1 MATNAEYLRLVRL
14 FEGLEPERLNIF
26 AASCTRRQISKS
38 EILFFEG
45 EPGTELYVLVS
56 GKARIEKVS
65 ASGEVQVIAVRGPG
79 EVIGEMSLI
88 DDKPRSA
95 QATAQTK
102 VKMLVLSKEN
112 FQKAVLHEPSVTFAI
127 MQTLSHRLRDA
138 ADMLLDVRVK
148 DVPERLLDFL
158 LKESDSDGNVVLG
171 ITQTA
176 LAEQLGC
183 TREAIN
189 RALKALEDRGRIRR
203 LNREHLLLLPE
214 IQA

>member
-1 MATNAEYLRLVRL
+1 MATNAEYLRLVKL

-26 AASCTRRQISKS
+26 AAACTRRQLTRS

-45 EPGTELYVLVS
+45 EPGAELYVLVS
-56 GKARIEKVS
+56 GKVRIEKVS
-65 ASGEVQVIAVRGPG
+65 SSGEVQVIAVRGPG
-79 EVIGEMSLI
+79 EVIGEMALI
-88 DDKPRSA
+88 DEKPRSA

-102 VKMLVLSKEN
+102 VKMLVLSKSN
-112 FQKAVLHEPSVTFAI
+112 FQKAVLQEPTVTFAI

-138 ADMLLDVRVK
+138 ADLLLDVRVK
-148 DVPERLLDFL
+148 DVSERLLDYL
-158 LKESDSDGNVVLG
+158 IKEADSEGNVRLG

-189 RALKALEDRGRIRR
+189 RALKSLEERSQIRR
-203 LNREHLLLLPE
+203 VNREHLILMHE
-214 IQA
+214 MQA